1 MLSLPIISISLHLV
15 TTIIPL
21 ENLLL
26 ARQRSVGY
34 LKFKNLE
41 SSRINGSNALP
52 LVKIVLQQNCKPLLN
67 ILHLPPLSE
76 VQHVGAEEDG
86 QG

>member
-1 MLSLPIISISLHLV
+1 MSISLHLV

-21 ENLLL
+21 VNLLL
-26 ARQRSVGY
+26 ARQRSLGC
-34 LKFKNLE
+34 LKFNTLE
-41 SSRINGSNALP
+41 SSRINGNNALP
-52 LVKIVLQQNCKPLLN
+52 LVKIILQQNCKPLLN

-76 VQHVGAEEDG
+76 VQHVGAEENG